1 MPSHSKPVVSDDGSS
16 VSVSI
21 NPQTLITIFGV
32 NMFIH
37 TFRRETHRCASSPQV
52 ATSAYK
58 QKVQA
63 ELQDA
68 NSAVQSSSTFDG
80 VQKESLYLESDSTKK
95 AIVWGPFDAQMT
107 LKLSFSHQDD
117 DSDSDDSDTD
127 DADEPSW
134 VASSVIVDKVKEASN
149 IF

>member
-1 MPSHSKPVVSDDGSS
+1 M
-16 VSVSI
+16 
-21 NPQTLITIFGV
+21 
-32 NMFIH
+32 
-37 TFRRETHRCASSPQV
+37 

-63 ELQDA
+63 DLQDT

-80 VQKESLYLESDSTKK
+80 VQKESLYLETDSTKK

-107 LKLSFSHQDD
+107 LKLSFSHQDS
-117 DSDSDDSDTD
+117 DSDSSDSD

-134 VASSVIVDKVKEASN
+134 VASSVIVDKMKEASD